1 MTEWG
6 KSFSHRE
13 RNPSVA
19 VLPAGPKSPE
29 AILSR
34 MSEHVWKMKR
44 GFLQLRK
51 TRVK

>member
-6 KSFSHRE
+6 KSFAHRE

-19 VLPAGPKSPE
+19 DRPAGPNSPE
-29 AILSR
+29 VILSR

-44 GFLQLRK
+44 GI
-51 TRVK
+51 V